1 MFSKTH
7 TKYIQSLH
15 HKKFRD
21 EYGVF
26 IAEGTKVVVELLNVD
41 KFECKELFALPDW
54 FVANAKILNNQNEIV
69 KIELKD
75 FELEKIS
82 ALSTPNN
89 VLGIFQKST
98 LPQTIQT
105 KQKITLVL
113 DAIQDPGNLGTIIRN
128 ADWFGVENI
137 VCSLTCADIYNP
149 KVVQSTMG
157 SLGRVNVVYKD
168 LPNWLAENKSVKKF
182 AAYLDG
188 SNVSTLK
195 GIKEAIL
202 IIGNEGKG
210 ISEEVMNLVDEK
222 ITIKKIGKAESL
234 NAAVASGIILS
245 YLSN

>member
-1 MFSKTH
+1 MLSKTH

-21 EYGVF
+21 EHGVF
-26 IAEGTKVVVELLNVD
+26 IAEGTKVVIELLTAD
-41 KFECKELFALPDW
+41 KFDCKQLIALPDW
-54 FVANAKILNNQNEIV
+54 FLANTKIVEKNADIE
-69 KIELKD
+69 KIEVKH

-82 ALSTPNN
+82 ALSTPNK
-89 VLGIFQKST
+89 VLGVFQKST
-98 LPQTIQT
+98 LPQTIIT

-137 VCSLTCADIYNP
+137 VCSHTCADVYNP

-157 SLGRVNVVYKD
+157 SLARVNVVYKD
-168 LPNWLAENKSVKKF
+168 LPNWLKENTEVEIF
-182 AAYLDG
+182 AADLNGKD
-188 SNVSTLK
+188 VSQLK
-195 GIKEAIL
+195 NTKEAII

-210 ISEEVMNLVDEK
+210 ISDDVMKIVNRK

-234 NAAVASGIILS
+234 NAAVATGIILS
-245 YLSN
+245 HLSN

>member
-26 IAEGTKVVVELLNVD
+26 IAEGTKVVVELLSAN
-41 KFECKELFALPDW
+41 KFECKQLLALPEW
-54 FVANAKILNNQNEIV
+54 FVANTKWLTKYTDIE
-69 KIELKD
+69 KIEVKD

-82 ALSTPNN
+82 ALSTPNK
-89 VLGIFQKST
+89 VLAIFQKST
-98 LPQTIQT
+98 LPQTILTQ
-105 KQKITLVL
+105 QKITLLL

-128 ADWFGVENI
+128 ADWFAVENI
-137 VCSLTCADIYNP
+137 VCSYNCADVYNP

-157 SLGRVNVVYKD
+157 SLARVNVVYKD
-168 LPNWLAENKSVKKF
+168 LPNWLIENKSVKKF
-182 AAYLDG
+182 AADLDG
-188 SNVSTLK
+188 EDVSSLKNV
-195 GIKEAIL
+195 KEAII

-210 ISEEVMNLVDEK
+210 ISGDVMDLVDEK
-222 ITIKKIGKAESL
+222 ITIKKVGKAESL

>member
-26 IAEGTKVVVELLNVD
+26 IAEGTKVVVELLNAD

-54 FVANAKILNNQNEIV
+54 FVANAKILSNYNEIE
-69 KIELKD
+69 KIEIKD

-82 ALSTPNN
+82 ALSTPNK

-98 LPQTIQT
+98 LPQTIDA
-105 KQKITLVL
+105 KQKITLAL

-137 VCSLTCADIYNP
+137 VCSLTCADMYNP

-157 SLGRVNVVYKD
+157 SLVRVNVVYKD
-168 LPNWLAENKSVKKF
+168 LPNWLAENKPIKKL
-182 AAYLDG
+182 AADLDG
-188 SNVSTLK
+188 KNVSSLK
-195 GIKEAIL
+195 NIKEAII

-210 ISEEVMNLVDEK
+210 ISKEVMNWVDEK
-222 ITIKKIGKAESL
+222 ITISKKGGAESL

-245 YLSN
+245 HLSN

>member
-26 IAEGTKVVVELLNVD
+26 IAEGTKVVLELLAAD
-41 KFECKELFALPDW
+41 KFDCKQIFAQPEW
-54 FVANAKILNNQNEIV
+54 FLANAKVLPADAEH
-69 KIELKD
+69 IEVKD

-82 ALSTPNN
+82 ALSTPNK
-89 VLGIFQKST
+89 VLAVFQKST
-98 LPQTIQT
+98 LPQTVVA
-105 KQKITLVL
+105 KNKITLVL
-113 DAIQDPGNLGTIIRN
+113 DAIQDPGNMGTIIRN

-157 SLGRVNVVYKD
+157 SLARVNVVYKD
-168 LPNWLAENKSVKKF
+168 LPIWLKENKGVQKL
-182 AAYLDG
+182 ATDLDG
-188 SNVSTLK
+188 EDVSNLK
-195 GIKEAIL
+195 SIKEGII

-210 ISEEVMNLVDEK
+210 ISDDVMELVDRK
-222 ITIKKIGKAESL
+222 ITIPKKGRAESL
-234 NAAVASGIILS
+234 NAAVASGIVLS
-245 YLSN
+245 HLFN